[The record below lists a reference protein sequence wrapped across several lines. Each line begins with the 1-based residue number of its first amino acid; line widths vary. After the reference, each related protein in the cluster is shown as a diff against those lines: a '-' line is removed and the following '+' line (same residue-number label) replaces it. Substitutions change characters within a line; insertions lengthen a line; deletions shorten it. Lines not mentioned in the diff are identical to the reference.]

1 MTEYTPKEN
10 SSFMSS
16 WIKYPEKLINLCSSF
31 NTMQMTKYMK
41 YLPLA
46 GATGRD
52 DARDESPARHLYD
65 FKEFM
70 KYWGLKSY
78 EKSGLDS
85 RNGHLL
91 TDTFNKTFPIL
102 VQCRNTFLA
111 LLDRVDGHVAAC
123 REQNETLIAAWK
135 EASEKLAANGN
146 GYIDEFWRCARS
158 LASEFHPGI
167 DEPADDRD
175 YADISTMIAAS
186 MNAWAKAI
194 SELPA
199 IASPYGSRDDI
210 MKIKSDIEAL
220 RKEVGSIRD
229 DETKAEIL
237 SLLKKD
243 IKMMRANHNS
253 DMQNILNAIAAL
265 RVDII
270 DTKKAPPKAGIKAA

>member
-1 MTEYTPKEN
+1 MIEFIPKEN

-31 NTMQMTKYMK
+31 NTMQVTKYMK

-46 GATGRD
+46 STSGND
-52 DARDESPARHLYD
+52 DGKEENPARHLYD

-78 EKSGLDS
+78 EKSNMGS

-91 TDTFNKTFPIL
+91 TDTFNKTFPIF
-102 VQCRNTFLA
+102 VQYRNTFFA
-111 LLDRVDGHVAAC
+111 LLNRIDGHVAAC
-123 REQNETLIAAWK
+123 REQNELFIAAWK
-135 EASEKLAANGN
+135 ETSERLADNGN
-146 GYIDEFWRCARS
+146 DYIDEYWRFARS
-158 LASEFHPGI
+158 VISEFNPGV
-167 DEPADDRD
+167 DETAEDQSYTDV
-175 YADISTMIAAS
+175 SSMITSS
-186 MNAWAKAI
+186 MNAWANTLNEI
-194 SELPA
+194 VA
-199 IASPYGSRDDI
+199 IASPFGSRDDI

-237 SLLKKD
+237 ALLKKD

-265 RVDII
+265 RVDIV
-270 DTKKAPPKAGIKAA
+270 DTKKAPQKAKIKAA